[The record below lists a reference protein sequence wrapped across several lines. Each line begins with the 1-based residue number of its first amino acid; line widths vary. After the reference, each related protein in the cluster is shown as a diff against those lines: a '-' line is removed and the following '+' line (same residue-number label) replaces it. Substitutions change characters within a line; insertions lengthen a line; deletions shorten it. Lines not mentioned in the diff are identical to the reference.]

1 MKPRITFG
9 ALRQPGNQAA
19 DADWTPACPH
29 RMPRSALFVPRERCD
44 QPQNPPATKFWTAS
58 RDPAPANDNPE
69 TGTFSCRA
77 PGPDPRLAR
86 FAVPVRLHDE
96 ADRAGCPANAG
107 DRERYPAGTQPP
119 STWITW
125 PLM

>member
-44 QPQNPPATKFWTAS
+44 QPQNPPATDRKITQRKWARGS
-58 RDPAPANDNPE
+58 
-69 TGTFSCRA
+69 G
-77 PGPDPRLAR
+77 PGPGSVTGPGHEGYGLSGLGDGDGEAERLDLLD
-86 FAVPVRLHDE
+86 VV
-96 ADRAGCPANAG
+96 AD
-107 DRERYPAGTQPP
+107 
-119 STWITW
+119 
-125 PLM
+125 L